1 MTYVYNSLASEIK
14 REPTKE
20 EIKIVKKQYRL
31 QDELYKKYNT
41 FLYDGTKEKIG
52 MSMMIKLWDR
62 YIKELKEYNRLFNLY
77 MGYCY

>member
-1 MTYVYNSLASEIK
+1 MTYVYNNLASEIK
-14 REPTKE
+14 RNPTE
-20 EIKIVKKQYRL
+20 EETKLVKKQERL
-31 QDELYKKYNT
+31 QNELYKKYNT

-52 MSMMIKLWDR
+52 MSLMIKLWDR

>member
-52 MSMMIKLWDR
+52 MSLMIKLWDR
-62 YIKELKEYNRLFNLY
+62 YIKELKE
-77 MGYCY
+77 